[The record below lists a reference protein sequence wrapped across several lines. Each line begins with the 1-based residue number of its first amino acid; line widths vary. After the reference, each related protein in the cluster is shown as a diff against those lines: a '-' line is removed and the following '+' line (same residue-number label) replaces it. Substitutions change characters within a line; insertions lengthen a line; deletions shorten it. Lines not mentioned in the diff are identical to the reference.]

1 MTIRTT
7 DPAIWF
13 PAIQAGSGADVFT
26 ERLAQGLRNEGFRAE
41 ITWLPHRSEYFP
53 WTVTAPSPP
62 RWANITHIN
71 TWLPQ
76 RFLPATLPIIA
87 TTHHC
92 VHDTRLRNYKSV
104 AQHLYHR
111 IWIRRL
117 EQTVLRRSAMVIA
130 VSRYTAERM
139 KAVFPFARVSV
150 IYNGLDTNGVFYPP
164 SNRPSHSPFRL
175 LYVGTWSGRKGVDLL
190 APIMKALGQG
200 FALHVITG
208 TRSAVNAGRVPNNVH
223 FLKRPATSLALA
235 KVYADVDALLFPSR
249 LEGFGLVALEAQAC
263 GLPVIATRGSA
274 LTEVVEDGVTGLLCP
289 QDDVD
294 AFVTAARQLSNDPS
308 LRQRMGVMARTRV
321 ERHFSLEAMI
331 NHYVEVYREVLACQS
346 SR

>member
-1 MTIRTT
+1 MTTGT
-7 DPAIWF
+7 EPAIWF
-13 PAIQAGSGADVFT
+13 PAIQVGSGADVFT
-26 ERLAQGLRNEGFRAE
+26 ERLAQGLCKEGFRAE
-41 ITWLPHRSEYFP
+41 VTWLPHRAEYLP
-53 WTVTAPSPP
+53 WTVAVPTPP

-71 TWLPQ
+71 TWLHR
-76 RFLPATLPIIA
+76 RFLPTTLPIIA

-92 VHDTRLRNYKSV
+92 VHDTRLRNYKSA

-117 EQTVLRRSAMVIA
+117 EQAVLRRSAMVVA

-139 KAVFPFARVSV
+139 KAAFPFARISV
-150 IYNGLDTNGVFYPP
+150 IYNGLDINGVFAPR
-164 SNRPSHSPFRL
+164 SDRPSRSPFRL
-175 LYVGTWSGRKGVDLL
+175 LYVGTWSTRKGVDLL
-190 APIMKALGQG
+190 APIMEVLGQG
-200 FALHVITG
+200 FVLHVVTG
-208 TRSAVNAGRVPNNVH
+208 TRRAVDAGGLPNNVH
-223 FLKRPATSLALA
+223 FLEQPATSSALA

-249 LEGFGLVALEAQAC
+249 LEGFGLVVLEAQAC

-274 LTEVVEDGVTGLLCP
+274 LTEVVEDEVTGLLCP

-294 AFVTAARQLSNDPS
+294 AFVTAVRQLANDSS

-321 ERHFSLEAMI
+321 ERHFNLETMI
-331 NHYVEVYREVLACQS
+331 NHYVEVYRGVLARQS